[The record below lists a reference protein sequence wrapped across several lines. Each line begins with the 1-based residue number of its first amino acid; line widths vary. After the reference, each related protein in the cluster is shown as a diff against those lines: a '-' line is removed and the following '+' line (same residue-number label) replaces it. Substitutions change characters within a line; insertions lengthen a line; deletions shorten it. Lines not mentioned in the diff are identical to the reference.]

1 MGVGDLGAVSGKEEG
16 PCWGRVWKRVRN
28 LRRKFQ
34 KRRGDLQGKV
44 WIGSRAS
51 GHTETGRQQLRVA
64 NL

>member
-34 KRRGDLQGKV
+34 KGRGDLQGKI
-44 WIGSRAS
+44 WSLDREQS
-51 GHTETGRQQLRVA
+51 QWPP
-64 NL
+64 